1 MGWAQLGGLCVPDQ
15 SYPCAWTSAGMF
27 GIWESQLRH
36 TVVNIFPTHEWRLH
50 IEVAVGLLS
59 AEGKR
64 KLTLEIKEEIEE
76 RIDSSF

>member
-1 MGWAQLGGLCVPDQ
+1 MGWAQLGGLCVPDW

-27 GIWESQLRH
+27 EIWESQFRH
-36 TVVNIFPTHEWRLH
+36 MVVDTFPIHEWKLH
-50 IEVAVGLLS
+50 LEVAVGLLL
-59 AEGKR
+59 AEGKC

>member
-1 MGWAQLGGLCVPDQ
+1 MGWAQLGGLCVPDR

-36 TVVNIFPTHEWRLH
+36 TVVDTFPAHEWRLH
-50 IEVAVGLLS
+50 LEVTVGLLL
-59 AEGKR
+59 AERKC

-76 RIDSSF
+76 RIDSSL